1 MNAQDF
7 IAQYPDE
14 VPTVCQMAGTNVIYF
29 KQLAAGVRYPSRDLA
44 LALER
49 ASGGRMT
56 RLELLYPDEA
66 NEPNEE
72 TAA

>member
-7 IAQYPDE
+7 LITYPDE
-14 VPTVCQMAGTNVIYF
+14 VPTVCQTAGTNVTYF
-29 KQLAAGVRYPSRDLA
+29 KQLVAGLRYPSRDLA

-49 ASGGRMT
+49 ASSGRMT
-56 RLELLYPDEA
+56 RLELLYPDET
-66 NEPNEE
+66 NETSEE

>member
-7 IAQYPDE
+7 LTTYPDE
-14 VPTVCQMAGTNVIYF
+14 VLAVCQTAGTNVTYF
-29 KQLAAGVRYPSRDLA
+29 KQLVAGLRYPSRDLA

-56 RLELLYPDEA
+56 RMELLYPTEA
-66 NEPNEE
+66 NED

>member
-14 VPTVCQMAGTNVIYF
+14 VPAVCQAAGTNVPYF
-29 KQLAAGVRYPSRDLA
+29 RQLAAGVRYPGRDLA

-56 RLELLYPDEA
+56 RLELLYPSES
-66 NEPNEE
+66 NNEE